1 MIDMDAVYGIP
12 GKHPVASFQFPALLA
27 TLLAGGL
34 SLLGSKVAVL
44 EVFYTI
50 SSLLGILVSAGLYS
64 FSFSSKKIKIKKERM
79 DTILSFFI

>member
-64 FSFSSKKIKIKKERM
+64 FSFLFEFPSYKCPSVKNSC
-79 DTILSFFI
+79 SF